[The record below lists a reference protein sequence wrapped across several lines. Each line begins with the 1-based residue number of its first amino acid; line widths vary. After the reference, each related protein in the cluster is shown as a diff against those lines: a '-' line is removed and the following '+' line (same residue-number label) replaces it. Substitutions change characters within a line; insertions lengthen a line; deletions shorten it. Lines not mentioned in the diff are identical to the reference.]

1 MTKEKERPLKELIS
15 LEGKRSLITGAASGI
30 GKAIAERYA
39 EAGSDLI
46 LVDINK
52 PKLEEISSSLK
63 KEHVDVLTYGV
74 DLTKKSEIDHLWDK
88 IDGKPPEIL
97 VNNAGIYPFKK
108 LEEVDEKFLDMVFNI
123 NLKAVFWMCQRMITA
138 RADQGGVIINISS
151 IEAILPFKDGMYC
164 YGPSKWGVL
173 SLTRSLAKDYSSKGF
188 RVNALLPGGI
198 NTPGTRSV
206 AKGLLKLQF
215 GLIKDGIE
223 FMSRLPM
230 KRFGDPDEVAR
241 IATVLATDLSSYI
254 TGAAIPV
261 DGGFLS
267 A

>member
-1 MTKEKERPLKELIS
+1 MVHDNKQS
-15 LEGKRSLITGAASGI
+15 LEELVSLKGKVSLITGAASGI
-30 GKAIAERYA
+30 GRAIAERYA
-39 EAGSDLI
+39 EAGATLL
-46 LVDINK
+46 LVDVNK
-52 PKLEEISSSLK
+52 QKLDEFSDALRSKAVEVTSFQVDLSKKEEIDS
-63 KEHVDVLTYGV
+63 
-74 DLTKKSEIDHLWDK
+74 LWDK
-88 IDGKPPEIL
+88 LSTNPPDIL

-108 LEEVDEKFLDMVFNI
+108 LDEVDEEFLDKVFNI
-123 NLKAVFWMCQRMITA
+123 NLKAVFWMCQKMIA
-138 RADQGGVIINISS
+138 LREERGGVIINISS
-151 IEAILPFKDGMYC
+151 IEAILPFKSGLYA

-173 SLTRSLAKDYSSKGF
+173 SLTRSLAKDYSHKGF
-188 RVNALLPGGI
+188 RINALLPGGI

-223 FMSRLPM
+223 FISRLPM
-230 KRFGDPDEVAR
+230 RRLGEPDEVAKM
-241 IATVLATDLSSYI
+241 ATVLASDLSSYV